1 MRHAARKAAR
11 VSDERFSAA
20 KALFTSSRGSHTA
33 KAVRMVQLANG
44 EGAVVGLDPAVA
56 EKLNEVAP
64 MTRRAMREAARAAER
79 RSTIVTSASL
89 AALVGT
95 AATAVAL
102 TQQNSMNLLVA
113 DAATTTT
120 QLKRVS
126 DTSAAS
132 RSEERTAL
140 DSLVDSSDA
149 SQTSNN
155 GEWQLGDA
163 NTIADVSQLSKSKA
177 SNPNVAVLMDQDS
190 ESLPAGFDS
199 EHATGDSG
207 NAYEFS
213 QCTWWA
219 YVRRHQLGLPA
230 GSHFGNGCQWAA
242 SAKALGYW
250 VDNTPRHV
258 GDIIV
263 FAAGQEGSDSYYGH
277 VAIVEKINDDGSIV
291 TSECGSVMN
300 GKTYSRTLTNVND
313 FQYIHY

>member
-1 MRHAARKAAR
+1 MRHAAHKAAR

-44 EGAVVGLDPAVA
+44 VA

-219 YVRRHQLGLPA
+219 YVRRHQLGLPVPTSA
-230 GSHFGNGCQWAA
+230 MDASGPLPRRPWAIGSTILLAM
-242 SAKALGYW
+242 S
-250 VDNTPRHV
+250 
-258 GDIIV
+258 
-263 FAAGQEGSDSYYGH
+263 
-277 VAIVEKINDDGSIV
+277 V
-291 TSECGSVMN
+291 TSSCSPQARRVPTPITAMSPS
-300 GKTYSRTLTNVND
+300 SRRSMTTVPSSLPSAAP
-313 FQYIHY
+313 